1 MAESRD
7 QIRAFNSISIA
18 NYAVSAFG
26 AQVADFQWTA
36 TSLTSG
42 NRYVSGNETN
52 ANIVSHRLTQLV
64 KELIQKGILQG
75 TIS

>member
-1 MAESRD
+1 MELKD
-7 QIRAFNSISIA
+7 QIGFRNMSAYG
-18 NYAVSAFG
+18 YAVSAFG
-26 AQVADFQWTA
+26 QAVSDYSWTA

-52 ANIVSHRLTQLV
+52 ANIVSHRLAQLV